1 MDLTNPALTF
11 TLALAA
17 GIIAQSAAR
26 LLRVPGIVLLLL
38 VGALLGPDVADV
50 VRPDTLGNGLNI
62 LVGLSVAVI
71 LFEGGLNLSVARL
84 RQEARVIRLL
94 ITVGALIT
102 GAGAAVAAHVAMDW
116 PWGIAATFGALVIVT
131 GPTVITPLLRR
142 VRVRRSV
149 STILEAEGVLIDPIG
164 AIVAVVALELALT
177 ETAGGAAWGLV
188 GLPSRLGLGAIVG
201 LIGGSLISVI
211 LRFRKLV
218 PETLESVFTLSL
230 VLVVYVVSDSIQHES
245 GIMAAAVAGLVVG
258 NTGAPV
264 SRELREFKEQ
274 LTVLLVGL
282 LFVLLAADIRLEEV
296 TAVGWRGFAVVAA
309 LMLVIR
315 PLGVAASTWGSELGS
330 RERTFIGWLG
340 PRGIVAAAVASV
352 FAERLTAA
360 GYELGPEFRAL
371 VFLVI
376 AVTVVVQGFTS
387 GPVASLLRVRRP
399 TDQGHVVVG
408 ANALGRALAA
418 ELAAGGEDVVVIDS
432 NAAEARIAEE
442 AGLRVILGDAHDEST
457 LLRIDAEGR
466 RSFSAVTTNE
476 SANLLLARGA
486 KEEYRVPATFAAL
499 EHAAVAATP
508 DRAKKLR
515 VSILFGGP
523 AGLEEWIHAL
533 RHGEAEVRRWS
544 LGQAEGAA
552 SNGSADPS
560 TDRNEALPLVLLRE
574 SGAMPVGDGVRFR
587 AGDVVAFAMHRA
599 EARPPDVTGHEWAP
613 VEEPRPSGPA
623 GRRAILSGPVGSDRP
638 PFR

>member
-26 LLRVPGIVLLLL
+26 LLQVPGIVLLLL
-38 VGALLGPDVADV
+38 VGALLGPDLANV

-71 LFEGGLNLSVARL
+71 LFEGGLNLSVGRL

-102 GAGAAVAAHVAMDW
+102 GAGAAVLARVALSW
-116 PWGIAATFGALVIVT
+116 PWGIAITFGSLVIVT

-142 VRVRRSV
+142 VRVRKSV
-149 STILEAEGVLIDPIG
+149 ATILEAEGVLIDPIG

-177 ETAGGAAWGLV
+177 KTLGGAAWGLV
-188 GLPSRLGLGAIVG
+188 GLPSRLVVGAIVG
-201 LIGGSLISVI
+201 LVGGSLISVI

-230 VLVVYVVSDSIQHES
+230 VLVLFQVSDSIQHES

-258 NTGAPV
+258 NTGAHV

-296 TAVGWRGFAVVAA
+296 TALGWRGVAVVVA

-315 PLGVAASTWGSELGS
+315 PLGVAASTWGSELGW
-330 RERTFIGWLG
+330 RERAFIGWLG

-399 TDQGHVVVG
+399 RDRGHVIVG
-408 ANALGRALAA
+408 ANALGRALAR
-418 ELAAGGEDVVVIDS
+418 ELGRRGEDVVLIDS

-442 AGLRVILGDAHDEST
+442 AGLRVILGDANDESI
-457 LLRIDAEGR
+457 LLRVDAEGR

-486 KEEYRVPATFAAL
+486 KEDHRVPATFAAL
-499 EHAAVAATP
+499 EQATVAVTP
-508 DRAKKLR
+508 DRARKLR
-515 VSILFGGP
+515 VEMLFGEP
-523 AGLEEWIHAL
+523 IRMEEWIHAL
-533 RHGEAEVRRWS
+533 RHGEAEVRRWR
-544 LGQAEGAA
+544 LEVAEGAA
-552 SNGSADPS
+552 SNGSGDAGAGGS
-560 TDRNEALPLVLLRE
+560 GALPLVLVRD
-574 SGAMPVGDGVRFR
+574 SGAIPVGDRTRFR
-587 AGDVVAFAMHRA
+587 PGDVVAFAV
-599 EARPPDVTGHEWAP
+599 ARGADEPAGPPGHGWAA
-613 VEEPRPSGPA
+613 VEEPDAADPPQEQELLPSA
-623 GRRAILSGPVGSDRP
+623 H
-638 PFR
+638 

>member
-26 LLRVPGIVLLLL
+26 LLQIPGIVLLLL
-38 VGALLGPDVADV
+38 VGAVLGPDLANI

-71 LFEGGLNLSVARL
+71 LFEGGLNLSVTRL

-94 ITVGALIT
+94 ITLGALIS
-102 GAGAAVAAHVAMDW
+102 GIGAAVAARVAMSW
-116 PWGIAATFGALVIVT
+116 PWGIAITFGSLVIVT

-142 VRVRRSV
+142 VRVRKSV

-177 ETAGGAAWGLV
+177 NTIGGAAWGLV
-188 GLPSRLGLGAIVG
+188 GLPSRLGLGALVG

-211 LRFRKLV
+211 LRFRNLV

-230 VLVVYVVSDSIQHES
+230 VLVVYVISDSIQHES

-258 NTGAPV
+258 NTGARV

-296 TAVGWRGFAVVAA
+296 TALGWRGFAVVAA

-315 PLGVAASTWGSELGS
+315 PLGVAASTWGSELGW
-330 RERTFIGWLG
+330 RERSFIGWLG

-360 GYELGPEFRAL
+360 GFEVGAEFRAL

-387 GPVASLLRVRRP
+387 APVASLLRVRRP
-399 TDQGHVVVG
+399 TDQGHVIVG
-408 ANALGRALAA
+408 ANALGRALARA
-418 ELAAGGEDVVVIDS
+418 LATEGEDVVVIDS

-442 AGLRVILGDAHDEST
+442 AGLRVILGDGNDENI
-457 LLRIDAEGR
+457 LLRIDAAGR

-486 KEEYRVPATFAAL
+486 KEDYRVPATFAAL
-499 EHAAVAATP
+499 QQATVAVTA

-515 VSILFGGP
+515 VEILFGQP
-523 AGLEEWIHAL
+523 LSMEEWIHAL
-533 RHGEAEVRRWS
+533 RHGKAEVRRWR
-544 LGQAEGAA
+544 LQAVEGT
-552 SNGSADPS
+552 SSEGSADGAGS
-560 TDRNEALPLVLLRE
+560 LNGALPLVLIRD
-574 SGAMPVGDGVRFR
+574 SGAIPVGDGTRFR
-587 AGDVVAFAMHRA
+587 PGDVVAFAMVA
-599 EARPPDVTGHEWAP
+599 GAGKPRPVPGHEWRP
-613 VEEPRPSGPA
+613 VEESEPA
-623 GRRAILSGPVGSDRP
+623 DAASRKILSGAGGAERL
-638 PFR
+638 